1 MEPDVV
7 VQNFISQ
14 VCQLY
19 DQHHPKLKELY
30 ELFDKFAFDQKIP
43 EGEREKYDYQ
53 FWEAVRIWRLEHKK
67 LCENFGF
74 KMTEHN
80 FSEKSYQTPLLYD
93 KQKVIKVEKL
103 TSTKMKVFTEH
114 PKGRREGG
122 SPLVFYLELKEG
134 NWKGTKLRRL
144 DCDNKEVSPC
154 DW

>member
-1 MEPDVV
+1 MEPDIV

-19 DQHHPKLKELY
+19 DQHHPKLKKLY
-30 ELFDKFAFDQKIP
+30 KLFDKFAYNEKIP
-43 EGEREKYDYQ
+43 EDKRKQYSDQ
-53 FWEAVRIWRLEHKK
+53 FWYAVRIWRLEHKK

-80 FSEKSYQTPLLYD
+80 FSEKSYESPLFYNE
-93 KQKVIKVEKL
+93 QKVIKVENI
-103 TSTKMKVFTEH
+103 SPTKVKVFTEH
-114 PKGRREGG
+114 LKGRKEGG
-122 SPLVFYLELKEG
+122 SPLVFYLELKKG

-144 DCDNKEVSPC
+144 DCDDKEVSPC